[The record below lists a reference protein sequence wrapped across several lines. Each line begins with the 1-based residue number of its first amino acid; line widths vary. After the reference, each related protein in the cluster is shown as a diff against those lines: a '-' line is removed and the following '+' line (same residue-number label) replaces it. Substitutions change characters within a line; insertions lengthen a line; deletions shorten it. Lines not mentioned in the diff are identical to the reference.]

1 MKRTANKIRF
11 PLLFNVTVTLLFLW
25 LTYYILSE
33 FKFYLRPIVLGVLF
47 AYFLFPVANFFEKK
61 GAPRILANIISIL
74 MGLSLVYGVGLF
86 IYKELSQFLT
96 DIPAMKHQAS
106 QNINHIFAS
115 IESMMG
121 IESGELKSTALGL
134 IENALSNS
142 VEFLNTAFGTT
153 FNTLFTIFIM
163 PVYVFFLL
171 YYRNKFRN
179 FMLMLIPAE
188 NHDKAEKIIDEV
200 NTVAVH
206 YITGVFFVVTILVV
220 INSLGFLIIGLR
232 FALLLGLF
240 AAIMNFIPYY
250 GTIIGYLF
258 PLFIAVFTMD
268 SPKYTFLVFLQ
279 FIVVQ
284 FTENNIL
291 TPNIVGSHVN
301 INPFMIILAITF
313 GGFIWGLPG
322 MFIAV
327 PFVAVIRVLSDNIE
341 RLKPLGFLLG
351 QVGTEEHSVTID
363 KIKKVIKPRK
373 AKKG

>member
-1 MKRTANKIRF
+1 MKRSANKIRF
-11 PLLFNVTVTLLFLW
+11 PLLFNITIALLFLW
-25 LTYYILSE
+25 LSIYILTE

-61 GAPRILANIISIL
+61 GVPRILANIISIL
-74 MGLSLVYGVGLF
+74 MGLGLVYGVGLF
-86 IYKELSQFLT
+86 LYKEVTLFIT
-96 DIPAMKHQAS
+96 DVPDMKHQAS
-106 QNINHIFAS
+106 LNIHNIFSS
-115 IESMMG
+115 IELMLG
-121 IESGELKSTALGL
+121 IESGDL
-134 IENALSNS
+134 INAVSSFIESALSNS
-142 VEFLNTAFGTT
+142 AELFHSAFGTT

-171 YYRNKFRN
+171 FYRTKFRN
-179 FMLMLIPAE
+179 FLLMLIPSE
-188 NHDKAEKIIDEV
+188 NHIKAEKIINEV
-200 NTVAVH
+200 NDVVIH
-206 YITGVFFVVTILVV
+206 YITGVFFVVVILVV

-232 FALLLGLF
+232 YAILLGAI
-240 AAIMNFIPYY
+240 AAVMNFIPYY
-250 GTIIGYLF
+250 GTIIGYAF

-268 SPKYTFLVFLQ
+268 SPKYMLLVLAQ
-279 FIVVQ
+279 FIIVQ

-313 GGFIWGLPG
+313 GGFLWGLPG

-351 QVGTEEHSVTID
+351 QVGAEEHAVTIE
-363 KIKKVIKPRK
+363 KIKKVIKP
-373 AKKG
+373 KKRY